1 LIWTFTLCDVKV
13 RYRQTLIGVLWAVL
27 QPLLSLVIFVTMF
40 GLLGKQPV
48 QEGVPYHVVALCGL
62 VVWQLFGTGV
72 PSASAALVS
81 YRHWITKVYFPR
93 LALPISVLLSS
104 LVDFVCAASLIVIL
118 GGQYVLPPSPAILV
132 APFFV
137 LLAFFAS
144 LACGIW
150 LSALNGLYRDFGHL
164 APFLLQMGFF
174 LSPVVYQ
181 TEGLIP
187 PRWQLLFAF
196 NPLVGA
202 IEGFRWSVIGQGDFP
217 WFAILT
223 SGSVSYCIVW
233 RRESGS
239 VWPGGLARDSK
250 RSRSAGQATS
260 GRCVMDRSRSAR
272 GTPSGFS
279 AGSRRPPTWR
289 SRKRSWWK
297 SVLGTYSRARPCTA
311 VFG

>member
-1 LIWTFTLCDVKV
+1 MYRPQEHWPMTISNSSRDNSADTDLPDFRWYTPHTSYLVVDLRALWDARELIWTFTLRDVKV

-27 QPLLSLVIFVTMF
+27 QPLLPLVIFVTMF

-72 PSASAALVS
+72 TSASACLVS
-81 YRHWITKVYFPR
+81 YRHLITKVYFPR
-93 LALPISVLLSS
+93 LVLPISALLSS
-104 LVDFVCAASLIVIL
+104 LVDFVCAASLILIL
-118 GGQYVLPPSPAILV
+118 GAQYVVPPSPAILV

-137 LLAFFAS
+137 LLAFLAS

-150 LSALNGLYRDFGHL
+150 LSALNGLYRDFGYL

-217 WFAILT
+217 WFAIAPALLSTGVLLVSGLLCFRYVDRFLT
-223 SGSVSYCIVW
+223 
-233 RRESGS
+233 
-239 VWPGGLARDSK
+239 
-250 RSRSAGQATS
+250 
-260 GRCVMDRSRSAR
+260 DRI
-272 GTPSGFS
+272 
-279 AGSRRPPTWR
+279 
-289 SRKRSWWK
+289 
-297 SVLGTYSRARPCTA
+297 
-311 VFG
+311 